1 MSYFELAIPHIWTS
15 IPYFV
20 AWIVALT
27 LAVIMFK
34 RRGSRAERFLVIG
47 CAIKLG
53 TALLNPFL
61 AAIPVWLRVSREAS
75 NVNIAATW
83 TKISIALACLSLAGI
98 VCLVY
103 AFWTKWKAG

>member
-1 MSYFELAIPHIWTS
+1 MGYFELVVAHIWTN

-20 AWIVALT
+20 AWVIALT
-27 LAVIMFK
+27 LSVIMLK
-34 RRGSRAERFLVIG
+34 RRGGRAERFLVIG

-53 TALLNPFL
+53 TTLLNPFL
-61 AAIPVWLRVSREAS
+61 AAIPVWLRLSREVS
-75 NVNIAATW
+75 NVNIAATMG
-83 TKISIALACLSLAGI
+83 KISTALACLSLAGI